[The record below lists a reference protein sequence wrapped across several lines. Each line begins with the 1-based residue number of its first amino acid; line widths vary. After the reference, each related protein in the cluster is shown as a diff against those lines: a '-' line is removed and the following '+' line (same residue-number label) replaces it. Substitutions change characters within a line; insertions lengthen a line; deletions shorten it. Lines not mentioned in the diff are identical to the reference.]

1 MIAAIIDWSIKN
13 RTIVLIGTCLLVIG
27 GIYSMLRTPVDAIPD
42 LSDIQVIVK
51 TSYQGQAPRVIEEQ
65 VTYPLSVAMLS
76 VPKTTAVR
84 GYSFFGDSYVYV
96 IFEEGTDIY
105 WARSRVLEYLN
116 QVSNLLPPE
125 VTPALGPDATGVGWV
140 YEYALQDTTGTH
152 DLSQLRSIQDWFLKY
167 ELQAVEGVAEVAT
180 VGGMVRQ
187 YQVVVDPNR
196 LIAYGITLKQISQAI
211 QRNNSETGGS
221 VIEMG
226 EAEYMVRA
234 KGYLSSTSDLQ
245 KIPLGV
251 SATGTPLQLADVA
264 EIRIG
269 PQMRRGIAE
278 LDGEGEVVGGIVVM
292 RVGENALSTISGVKQ
307 RLSELQSSLPEGV
320 EIVPTYDRSKLIS
333 RSVNNLSITLL
344 EEFFI
349 VALVCA
355 LFLFH
360 LRSSLVVILSLPIA
374 ILGAFAIMRIQG
386 INANIMSLGGIA
398 IAVGAMVDGAIVM
411 VENAHKKLEAYGR
424 ENKNIDQATRWLA
437 IKEAAIELGP
447 PIFFSLL
454 IITLSFLPVFALE
467 AQEGR
472 LFTPLAFT
480 KTYSMAAASILAI
493 TLVPVLM
500 GYFIRGRTVVSSS
513 NPVNRVLEFG
523 YRPLLNV
530 VLRFPKTTLLLCVL
544 VFVAGMWPVTKLG
557 SEFMPPLDEGDLM
570 YMPSTHPGISI
581 DKARELLQ
589 QTDKLIRSIPEVE
602 NVFGKVGRAETATDP
617 APLTMIETTIQLKP
631 QSEWRDGVTSNH
643 IRDELNRRVNIPG
656 VNNAWVMPI
665 RTRIDMLAT
674 GVKTPVGIKVSGPDL
689 AVIEEV
695 GTAIEDALADVD
707 GTASVFAE
715 RVTGGRYVDVDID
728 RDKAARYGLNVDD
741 LQEIIRTAIGGM
753 NVSQTVEGL
762 ERYPISV
769 RYPQYYRNSLENL
782 RELPIVT
789 AQGARIALADVAT
802 VQVVDG
808 PPVIKSE
815 NARPSGWL
823 FVDIVGRDLGS
834 YVAEAREVVKQ
845 TVNLPPGYALNWTGQ
860 YEYLLRA
867 QQRLSVIGPLT
878 LGIVIVL
885 LFFAFRRFSDVLLII
900 VTLPFAL
907 IGGVLLLYLLD
918 FDVSVAVGVGFIAL
932 AGVAVELGVVMLT
945 YMNRALDSR
954 FELAREENRKLTRED
969 IIGAIRDGA
978 LRRIRPIVMTT
989 LTVILGLL
997 PIMLDHDT
1005 GSEMMQRIATPMFG
1019 GMISATLLTIII
1031 LPALYLLWKNFSL
1044 IRLSRTTATE

>member
-1 MIAAIIDWSIKN
+1 
-13 RTIVLIGTCLLVIG
+13 
-27 GIYSMLRTPVDAIPD
+27 MLRTPVDAIPD

-234 KGYLSSTSDLQ
+234 KGYLSRTSDLQ

-251 SATGTPLQLADVA
+251 SSTGTPLQLADVA
-264 EIRIG
+264 EIRVG

-292 RVGENALSTISGVKQ
+292 RVGENALSTISGVKE

-320 EIVPTYDRSKLIS
+320 EIVPTYDRSKLIN

-344 EEFFI
+344 EEFLI

-374 ILGAFAIMRIQG
+374 ILGAFAIMRVQG

-411 VENAHKKLEAYGR
+411 VENAHKKLETYGR

-500 GYFIRGRTVVSSS
+500 GYCIRGRTVISAS

-631 QSEWRDGVTSNH
+631 QSEWREGVTSEH
-643 IRDELNRRVNIPG
+643 IRDELNQRVNIPG

-695 GTAIEDALADVD
+695 GTAIEEALVDVD

-789 AQGARIALADVAT
+789 AQGARLALADVAT

-845 TVNLPPGYALNWTGQ
+845 TVDLPPGYALNWTGQ

-945 YMNRALDSR
+945 YMNRALDNR

-1044 IRLSRTTATE
+1044 IRLSRKTAPV

>member
-1 MIAAIIDWSIKN
+1 
-13 RTIVLIGTCLLVIG
+13 
-27 GIYSMLRTPVDAIPD
+27 MLRTPVDAIPD

-251 SATGTPLQLADVA
+251 SSTGTPLQLADVA
-264 EIRIG
+264 EIRVG

-292 RVGENALSTISGVKQ
+292 RVGENALSTISAVKE
-307 RLSELQSSLPEGV
+307 RLSELQASLPEGV
-320 EIVPTYDRSKLIS
+320 EIVPTYDRSKLIN

-344 EEFFI
+344 EEFLI

-374 ILGAFAIMRIQG
+374 ILGAFAIMRVQG

-411 VENAHKKLEAYGR
+411 VENSHKKLETYGR

-500 GYFIRGRTVVSSS
+500 GYCIRGRTVISAS

-631 QSEWRDGVTSNH
+631 QSEWREGVTSEH
-643 IRDELNRRVNIPG
+643 IRDELNQRVNIPG

-695 GTAIEDALADVD
+695 GTAIEEALADVE

-789 AQGARIALADVAT
+789 AQGARLALADVAR
-802 VQVVDG
+802 VLVVDG

-845 TVNLPPGYALNWTGQ
+845 TVDLPPGYALNWTGQ

-945 YMNRALDSR
+945 YMNRALDNR

-1044 IRLSRTTATE
+1044 IRLSRSTTTE

>member
-1 MIAAIIDWSIKN
+1 
-13 RTIVLIGTCLLVIG
+13 
-27 GIYSMLRTPVDAIPD
+27 MLRTPVDAIPD

-374 ILGAFAIMRIQG
+374 ILGAFAIMRVQG

-500 GYFIRGRTVVSSS
+500 GYFIRGRTVISSS
-513 NPVNRVLEFG
+513 NPVNRVLEYG

-631 QSEWRDGVTSNH
+631 QSEWRDGVTSDH

-789 AQGARIALADVAT
+789 AQGARLALADVAT

-845 TVNLPPGYALNWTGQ
+845 TVDLPPGYALNWTGQ

-885 LFFAFRRFSDVLLII
+885 LFFVFRRFSDVLLII

-954 FELAREENRKLTRED
+954 FELAREENRKLSRED

>member
-1 MIAAIIDWSIKN
+1 MIATIIDWSIKN

-234 KGYLSSTSDLQ
+234 KGYLSNTSDLQ

-424 ENKNIDQATRWLA
+424 ENKNIDQTTRWLA

-500 GYFIRGRTVVSSS
+500 GYFIRGRTVISSS

-631 QSEWRDGVTSNH
+631 QSEWRDGVTSDH

-845 TVNLPPGYALNWTGQ
+845 TVDLPPGYALNWTGQ

-954 FELAREENRKLTRED
+954 FQLAREENRKLTRED

-1044 IRLSRTTATE
+1044 IRLSRSTTTE

>member
-1 MIAAIIDWSIKN
+1 
-13 RTIVLIGTCLLVIG
+13 
-27 GIYSMLRTPVDAIPD
+27 MLRTPVDAIPD

-424 ENKNIDQATRWLA
+424 ENKNIDQTTRWLA

-500 GYFIRGRTVVSSS
+500 GYFIRGRTVISSS

-631 QSEWRDGVTSNH
+631 QSEWRDGVTSDH

-954 FELAREENRKLTRED
+954 FQLAREENRKLTRED

-1044 IRLSRTTATE
+1044 IRLSRSTTTE

>member
-1 MIAAIIDWSIKN
+1 
-13 RTIVLIGTCLLVIG
+13 
-27 GIYSMLRTPVDAIPD
+27 MLRTPVDAIPD

-424 ENKNIDQATRWLA
+424 ENKNIDQTTRWLA

-500 GYFIRGRTVVSSS
+500 GYFIRGRTVISSS

-631 QSEWRDGVTSNH
+631 QSEWRDGVTSDH
-643 IRDELNRRVNIPG
+643 IRDELNQRVNIPG

-789 AQGARIALADVAT
+789 AQGARLALADVAT

-845 TVNLPPGYALNWTGQ
+845 TVDLPPGYALNWTGQ

-954 FELAREENRKLTRED
+954 FQLAREENRKLTRED

>member
-1 MIAAIIDWSIKN
+1 
-13 RTIVLIGTCLLVIG
+13 
-27 GIYSMLRTPVDAIPD
+27 MLRTPVDAIPD

-251 SATGTPLQLADVA
+251 SSTGTPLQLADVA
-264 EIRIG
+264 EIRVG

-292 RVGENALSTISGVKQ
+292 RVGENALSTISGVKE

-320 EIVPTYDRSKLIS
+320 EIVPTYDRSKLIN

-344 EEFFI
+344 EEFLI

-374 ILGAFAIMRIQG
+374 ILGAFAIMRVQG

-411 VENAHKKLEAYGR
+411 VENAHKKLETYGR

-500 GYFIRGRTVVSSS
+500 GYCIRGRTVISAS

-631 QSEWRDGVTSNH
+631 QSEWREGVTPEH
-643 IRDELNRRVNIPG
+643 IRDELNQRVNIPG

-695 GTAIEDALADVD
+695 GTAIEETLADVD

-789 AQGARIALADVAT
+789 AQGARLALADVAT

-845 TVNLPPGYALNWTGQ
+845 TVDLPPGYALNWTGQ

-1044 IRLSRTTATE
+1044 IRLSRTTME

>member
-1 MIAAIIDWSIKN
+1 
-13 RTIVLIGTCLLVIG
+13 
-27 GIYSMLRTPVDAIPD
+27 MLRTPVDAIPD

-500 GYFIRGRTVVSSS
+500 GYFIRGRTVISSS

-631 QSEWRDGVTSNH
+631 QSEWRDGVTSDH
-643 IRDELNRRVNIPG
+643 IRDELNQRVNIPG

-789 AQGARIALADVAT
+789 AQGARLALADVAT

-845 TVNLPPGYALNWTGQ
+845 TVDLPPGYALNWTGQ

-954 FELAREENRKLTRED
+954 FQLAREENRKLTRED

>member
-13 RTIVLIGTCLLVIG
+13 RTIVLIGTCLLVVG

-424 ENKNIDQATRWLA
+424 ENKNIDQTTRWLA

-500 GYFIRGRTVVSSS
+500 GYFIRGRTVISSS

-631 QSEWRDGVTSNH
+631 QSEWRDGVTSDH

-954 FELAREENRKLTRED
+954 FQLAREENRKLTRED

-1044 IRLSRTTATE
+1044 IRLSRSTTTE

>member
-1 MIAAIIDWSIKN
+1 
-13 RTIVLIGTCLLVIG
+13 
-27 GIYSMLRTPVDAIPD
+27 MLRTPVDAIPD

-251 SATGTPLQLADVA
+251 SSTGTPLQLADVA
-264 EIRIG
+264 EIRVG

-292 RVGENALSTISGVKQ
+292 RVGENALSTISAVKE
-307 RLSELQSSLPEGV
+307 RLSELQASLPEGV
-320 EIVPTYDRSKLIS
+320 EIVPTYDRSKLIN

-344 EEFFI
+344 EEFLI

-374 ILGAFAIMRIQG
+374 ILGAFAIMRVQG

-411 VENAHKKLEAYGR
+411 VENAHKKLETYGL

-500 GYFIRGRTVVSSS
+500 GYCIRGRTVISAS

-631 QSEWRDGVTSNH
+631 QSEWREGVTSEH
-643 IRDELNRRVNIPG
+643 IRDELNQRVNIPG

-695 GTAIEDALADVD
+695 GTAIEEALSDVE

-789 AQGARIALADVAT
+789 VQGARLALADVAT

-845 TVNLPPGYALNWTGQ
+845 TVDLPPGYALNWTGQ

-945 YMNRALDSR
+945 YMNRALDNR

-1044 IRLSRTTATE
+1044 IRLSRKTATE